1 VPFYMFFLY
10 LVVVGMAAGWVA
22 HLILERRRPTNWTV
36 LFLVG
41 IIGSF
46 LVGIVSSLIVDGD
59 LKVHPSG
66 LIGSIL
72 GALVLLALYNLFMGR
87 PAPSQASHPGGGQQH
102 HTSSGQQHHSSSRKR
117 KKQPGHQGAR
127 SSRKHH

>member
-1 VPFYMFFLY
+1 MFFLY
-10 LVVVGMAAGWVA
+10 LVVVGMAAGWIA
-22 HLILERRRPTNWTV
+22 HLILERGTRENWTV

-66 LIGSIL
+66 LIGSAI
-72 GALVLLALYNLFMGR
+72 GAIVLLALYHLFMGR
-87 PAPSQASHPGGGQQH
+87 PTSPGGGASPSGSGQQH
-102 HTSSGQQHHSSSRKR
+102 RTSSGQQHRSSSRKR

-127 SSRKHH
+127 SSRKHR